1 MNLNKLDGNDYF
13 GVIAL
18 EIISVAFS
26 AASS

>member
-13 GVIAL
+13 VVIAL